1 MVEPGM
7 AKILFQLGTYGPLGV
22 MVVLLFILL
31 LRCQKECREIRAE
44 SSACQAEMREE
55 NTDLAG
61 KLVEL
66 SRESIKADTEHAE
79 ALRAHTKV
87 LDSIDRRLA

>member
-1 MVEPGM
+1 
-7 AKILFQLGTYGPLGV
+7 

-31 LRCQKECREIRAE
+31 LLQQKETKEA
-44 SSACQAEMREE
+44 REE
-55 NTDLAG
+55 CSKMLGEERGKNIQLAG

-66 SRESIKADTEHAE
+66 SRESIKADTEHTE
-79 ALRAHTKV
+79 TIRAMTKV